1 MTRPGWVSEAELL
14 AELDARG
21 FEPTDR
27 LIHTARVWRKK
38 GGSSPGGLTVPRPEN
53 GYYPAWII
61 QDLQRRIRAI
71 NDQMKPRLVSDA
83 ADN

>member
-1 MTRPGWVSEAELL
+1 MTRPGWVSEAELV

-27 LIHTARVWRKK
+27 FVHTARVWKK
-38 GGSSPGGLTVPRPEN
+38 RGDWPTPGLTVPRSEN
-53 GYYPAWII
+53 GFYPPWII

-71 NDQMKPRLVSDA
+71 NDQMRPRLASDT
-83 ADN
+83 ADC